1 MKRTF
6 FGFHKTTAHLEQPDQ
21 IQVQRVVQ
29 LKTYEEPSPDAL
41 QRCSTEVHLH
51 LAEWQNNQHQAG
63 TQLAPGALSGWRY
76 GIAAAFV
83 CMIGVNGFIA
93 AQLPSLDSAE
103 FAPAPEPMMF
113 ASTNDQ
119 FLAPNQPSN
128 LFPATSTQKRR

>member
-6 FGFHKTTAHLEQPDQ
+6 FVFHKSTAHLEQPDQ
-21 IQVQRVVQ
+21 IQVKRVVQ
-29 LKTYEEPSPDAL
+29 LKTYEQPPPDAL

-63 TQLAPGALSGWRY
+63 ANVQPGALSGWRY

-93 AQLPSLDSAE
+93 TQIPSLESAE

-113 ASTNDQ
+113 ASTNDH
-119 FLAPNQPSN
+119 FFTPTQPSN
-128 LFPATSTQKRR
+128 VFRANFDR